1 MAFLIGGANSAADT
15 GYDIENSLR
24 FNEPDD
30 PQLSITPG
38 SAGDR
43 KTWTVS
49 FWHKVGAYNTYRY
62 IFLSG
67 ASSPYDAIGI
77 TPNGGFAI
85 YLNLG
90 SGADPGLTTS
100 ALCRDPSAW
109 YHFVCTV
116 DTTQGTEA
124 NRIKMYINGVQQTSF
139 SATNYPDEDAV
150 FNTNNTVLQ
159 TVGGI
164 SAQAYLDGYV
174 SEFYLI
180 DGTAYAASD
189 FGEFDEDSGIWK
201 PKDAKDDLT
210 FGTNGFYL
218 EFKETGTN
226 QDSSGIGADTSGND
240 NHLAVTNLAATDQTT
255 DTPTNNF
262 CTFNPL
268 GVGTNLTYCTFSEG
282 NCKVVKSGTTTDHGN
297 QPIGSMAFSRGKWY
311 FEVKMTNGADTSFI
325 GVFNDVKGGRK
336 PWHENYMYAI
346 YGHGTGSDS
355 QMYSSGEATYLGFG
369 KDEHGGDAFANDD
382 IIGIAFDADDFKFYV
397 SKNGGWTNENS
408 SATANATSGADWSE
422 STPDGYHEIPTAA
435 AKAGF
440 WRFAVLSAT
449 NAGAFSTEIN
459 FGNPPFAISSGNA
472 DANGYGN
479 FEYAVPSGFYAL
491 CTKNLAEYG

>member
-1 MAFLIGGANSAADT
+1 MAFLVGGANSSAADT
-15 GYDIENSLR
+15 GYDIDNSLR
-24 FNEPDD
+24 FNDGDSPF
-30 PQLSITPG
+30 LSFTPA
-38 SAGDR
+38 SAGNR
-43 KTWTVS
+43 RTWTFSCWIKLGTLGINRIIFAGGVGSSTYLRIFDTDVVGFGVS
-49 FWHKVGAYNTYRY
+49 GDANYAVGP
-62 IFLSG
+62 IL
-67 ASSPYDAIGI
+67 
-77 TPNGGFAI
+77 
-85 YLNLG
+85 
-90 SGADPGLTTS
+90 
-100 ALCRDPSAW
+100 RDPSAW
-109 YHFVCTV
+109 YHLVYKV
-116 DTTQGTEA
+116 DTTAGSNRMIIFVNGETVYSGTPSSWGL
-124 NRIKMYINGVQQTSF
+124 NHDGHINQDELHSVGKETDGTSADRF
-139 SATNYPDEDAV
+139 
-150 FNTNNTVLQ
+150 F
-159 TVGGI
+159 
-164 SAQAYLDGYV
+164 DGYMAEV
-174 SEFYLI
+174 FFI
-180 DGTAYAASD
+180 DGTAHDASD
-189 FGEFDEDSGIWK
+189 FGETDSDSGIWK
-201 PKDAKDDLT
+201 PKDCKDDLT

-218 EFKETGTN
+218 EFKQTGTSA
-226 QDSSGIGADTSGND
+226 DSSGKGADTSGED
-240 NHLAVTNLAATDQTT
+240 NHYDDNGMTAEDQCT